1 MGNTATHKAAK
12 LLFQARKT
20 GVKLDGFPPGLKPGS
35 MDDVWAIIAE
45 MDAMIP
51 EPVAGFKFHKKP
63 TQTRLCFAP
72 LYASRIFSSPA
83 RVPIALASTLAV
95 EAEICFRLKRD
106 LPARGNVYGDEEVFD
121 AFEACVAFE
130 VVDSR
135 FADLKLMVNTALND
149 VYADHMA
156 NGAFV
161 FSEWRDDWRT
171 VDFTKT
177 RVTMTQGDKYVADQ
191 IGGHPNAN
199 PAGALSVFVNEM
211 RTKSGLTAGMPI
223 ATGSFTSWRPVDAD
237 HEITAAFE
245 GFGEA
250 KMTIVR

>member
-1 MGNTATHKAAK
+1 MGNTATREAAK

-51 EPVAGFKFHKKP
+51 EPIAGYKFHKKP
-63 TQTRLCFAP
+63 TQAQLCFAP
-72 LYASRIFSSPA
+72 LYASRIFASPA

-106 LPARGNVYGDEEVFD
+106 LPARGTAYGDEEVFD

-135 FADLKLMVNTALND
+135 FADLRHMVTTALND

-161 FSEWRDDWRT
+161 FSTWRDDWRT
-171 VDFTKT
+171 MDFTKT
-177 RVTMTQGDKYVADQ
+177 RVTMAQDETYVADQ
-191 IGGHPNAN
+191 IGGHPNGN
-199 PAGALSVFVNEM
+199 PAGALPIFVNEM
-211 RTKSGLTAGMPI
+211 RTQSGLKAGMPI
-223 ATGSFTSWRPVDAD
+223 ATGSFTSWRPVEAD
-237 HEITAAFE
+237 REITAAFE

-250 KMTIVR
+250 KMSIVR